1 MKTSASWTNPGSA
14 PGDGLTLIDDLLGEQ
29 QKLTAVERFA
39 RAHERHELP
48 ALEKHY
54 RRLLPAS
61 APKPGQQYAFEV
73 DLDKCSGCKAC
84 VTACH
89 SLNGLDENETWRS
102 VGLLVSSPDLKVG
115 KRESGKVGGGD
126 LPPAHFPTFSPAQSP
141 AFQQHITTAC
151 HHCVDPGCLNG
162 CPVLAYDKDPL
173 TGIVRHLDDQCIGCQ
188 YCVLKCPYEV
198 PRYSKE
204 RGIVR
209 KCDMCANRLAVG
221 EAPACVQACPHEAI
235 KITVVD
241 QAKVR
246 GKYRALPTLN
256 FDGEKGSKGASGHK
270 RVDGFTLSSFRPFAP
285 ANSFLPLSPN
295 PAITLPTTRYVSAK
309 PLPEVLFAGDDAA
322 VRPSESHLPL
332 VFLLV
337 FSQLAVGASVAA
349 LFAGSPAWLLL
360 TAAAAGIFA
369 LGVGTLHLGQPLK
382 AWRAFLGWRQSWF
395 SREVIVFGAY
405 VPLACAAAA
414 TNWINLPAPL
424 PKVVALA
431 SAVTGLLGVFC
442 SVMIYVDTRREFWSA
457 SRSGTKFFGTV
468 LLLGAA
474 VALVLAGESAGAFAA
489 VLMFAALIK
498 LVFENRIFRHLRD
511 PNELGQSP
519 LSKTARLLT
528 DELGLA
534 SRSRIAC
541 GLLGGV
547 VLPALF
553 LSSPAVSLAWSALAL
568 CVLGEWLERYLFFTA
583 VVTRKMPGGITA

>member
-1 MKTSASWTNPGSA
+1 M
-14 PGDGLTLIDDLLGEQ
+14 TLIDDLLGEQ
-29 QKLTAVERFA
+29 QSLTAVERFA
-39 RAHERHELP
+39 RAHDRNELP

-61 APKPGQQYAFEV
+61 APKAGQQYAFEV

-102 VGLLVSSPDLKVG
+102 VGLLVNDPVP
-115 KRESGKVGGGD
+115 R
-126 LPPAHFPTFSPAQSP
+126 PANRLSY
-141 AFQQHITTAC
+141 QQHVTTAC

-162 CPVLAYDKDPL
+162 CPVLAYDKDPI

-235 KITVVD
+235 KITIVD

-256 FDGEKGSKGASGHK
+256 PEKEMRRKGEKGNKTSG
-270 RVDGFTLSSFRPFAP
+270 VFSFSPLPLFP
-285 ANSFLPLSPN
+285 SANSFLPVSPN
-295 PAITLPTTRYVSAK
+295 PAITLPTTRFVSAK
-309 PLPEVLFAGDDAA
+309 PLPEVLFAGDDTA

-337 FSQLAVGASVAA
+337 FSQLAVGSSLAAVFVKSPMLALVAVIIGA
-349 LFAGSPAWLLL
+349 L
-360 TAAAAGIFA
+360 A

-395 SREVIVFGAY
+395 SREVIVFGGY
-405 VPLACAAAA
+405 VPAAGAAAA
-414 TNWINLPAPL
+414 AMWIPPLTPYANLVLPA
-424 PKVVALA
+424 AA
-431 SAVTGLLGVFC
+431 FTGLLGVLC

-457 SRSGTKFFGTV
+457 TQCGTKFFGTV

-474 VALVLAGESAGAFAA
+474 SAWVVGQATALIPLVIVAA
-489 VLMFAALIK
+489 VGK
-498 LVFENRIFRHLRD
+498 LVFEHRIFRCLLD
-511 PNELGQSP
+511 DDTLGQEP

-528 DELGLA
+528 GELGLF
-534 SRSRIAC
+534 SRSRIVC
-541 GLLGGV
+541 GLVGGV
-547 VLPALF
+547 LLP
-553 LSSPAVSLAWSALAL
+553 SLYLLAPSSALAIGAFAL
-568 CVLGEWLERYLFFTA
+568 CVSGELLERYLFFTA
-583 VVTRKMPGGITA
+583 VVTRKMPGAIAS